1 MYSNAHI
8 FLKRKYEKWLTFYE
22 SKRDKYTL
30 NSGKD
35 PQSNPEQNLPTLEVI
50 PKQGEMCR
58 DYNRCS

>member
-8 FLKRKYEKWLTFYE
+8 FLKRKYEKWLAFYE
-22 SKRDKYTL
+22 NKGKNYTL

-35 PQSNPEQNLPTLEVI
+35 SQSNPEQNLPTLEVI